1 MDDFIYKQDPTF
13 SPVPLVVEVKLLLK
27 QCHVS
32 PAGLPG
38 GGCGVG
44 RWIDS
49 VGTGDALT
57 MDVAESMRQRI
68 FSSHREL
75 PPLLARS
82 VCSCRRLT
90 GLISFL
96 ISDGEAAVSVIASF

>member
-27 QCHVS
+27 RCRVS

-38 GGCGVG
+38 GVCRVG
-44 RWIDS
+44 QWIDS

-75 PPLLARS
+75 FF
-82 VCSCRRLT
+82 VCVCRCRRLT

-96 ISDGEAAVSVIASF
+96 ISDGEAAVSVIARF